1 MGERHG
7 TLRDF
12 AIRETARRR
21 QNPGG
26 KRDLVNRFFE
36 SHEKQP
42 QDFTYTDVIS
52 MGTAQ
57 VAAGSDTTAASMNA
71 IIYYVLKNQS
81 VKSKLVAEID
91 EAWMKG
97 ELSNPV
103 RQDEAAKLHY
113 LQAVI
118 NEGLRINPAFGM
130 DLPRVVPAE
139 GATIE
144 DYYLPAGTVVGM
156 NAWAVQRDETVYGY
170 DTESFRPERWLEGD
184 TSDMCKSGCQVV
196 ICEFEKLNLRI

>member
-1 MGERHG
+1 
-7 TLRDF
+7 
-12 AIRETARRR
+12 
-21 QNPGG
+21 
-26 KRDLVNRFFE
+26 
-36 SHEKQP
+36 
-42 QDFTYTDVIS
+42 

-156 NAWAVQRDETVYGY
+156 NAWAVQRDETVYGH

-184 TSDMCKSGCQVV
+184 TSDMCKSGSQVTV
-196 ICEFEKLNLRI
+196 CEFEKLTLRIKSDISSLLGRAHVPAWDEVSDIFAFKTYPLG